1 MKAIMRAN
9 TDETVR
15 SGSDGTVEISVPMN
29 SNDFVRV
36 KARRG
41 GKERKSRAALTV
53 PVSSE
58 PKMNSCF

>member
-9 TDETVR
+9 TDETVS

-29 SNDFVRV
+29 SNDFALV
-36 KARRG
+36 KVRRG
-41 GKERKSRAALTV
+41 GKGRKSRAALTV